1 MLHTLWLLLST
12 IAYRPYVFIFLSFYL
27 LLAITHIGW
36 KRAVFYTVLA
46 YIVAFICEWSSA
58 VGGYSFP
65 FGTYRYINTTND
77 KELWIAGVPFMDS
90 LSFSFL
96 SYVSWELAIL
106 LCGRLKAKGYDIHIL
121 NRQAVRSSW
130 AITFLAAF
138 LMTYLNVIIDPLT
151 LRGDRW
157 FLGKIYYYPDG
168 GVYFGITIANFLG
181 WFFVCLAIL
190 RLYLWLEKLLFKAQ
204 DQAGVKVYRYK
215 ALGPVGL
222 YFGVLGFNL
231 FMTFWIG
238 ELLLGIVGIFISLPI
253 VLMLSLAVRQAK
265 SIHSMQDV

>member
-12 IAYRPYVFIFLSFYL
+12 IGYRPYVFIFLAFYL

-46 YIVAFICEWSSA
+46 YFVAFACEWSSA

-65 FGTYRYINTTND
+65 FGTYCYINTTSD

-106 LCGRLKAKGYDIHIL
+106 LCGRLKANWHDVQVI
-121 NRQAVRSSW
+121 NRHAVRSSW
-130 AITFLAAF
+130 SVTCLAAL
-138 LMTYLNVIIDPLT
+138 LMTYLDIIIDPLT

-190 RLYLWLEKLLFKAQ
+190 RLYLWLEKLLFKAEVK
-204 DQAGVKVYRYK
+204 AGVREYRYK

-238 ELLLGIVGIFISLPI
+238 EVLMGTVGIFITLPL
-253 VLMLSLAVRQAK
+253 VLMIWLALRSGYIYQFSAR
-265 SIHSMQDV
+265 